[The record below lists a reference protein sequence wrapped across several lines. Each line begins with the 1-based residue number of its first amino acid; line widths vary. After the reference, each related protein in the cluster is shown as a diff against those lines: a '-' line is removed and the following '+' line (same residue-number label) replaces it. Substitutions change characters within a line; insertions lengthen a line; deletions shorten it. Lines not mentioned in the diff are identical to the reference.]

1 MTLRSALVGCAAAVL
16 LARQALGIGITVP
29 SVSGDPGSAVQV
41 AVVLTGANDEPVA
54 LQVDVEFPQALM
66 RLADCTLDPAVA
78 ALGFDG
84 SGKEPPW
91 YPGRVR
97 LLVYP
102 TVDSVGAAGGLQAH
116 ARLPDGVLATC
127 VGTIHS
133 NAPRGQTGPFALSN
147 AMAIDSNM
155 APLPVSLQ
163 PGTVFVNSPPPAP
176 GCSLTPVTE
185 GRGPS
190 ALPLLVAWLA
200 LLVARWTHSLRGGP
214 AVLLMVGL
222 TAAQPTAAQRPAG
235 QHPSVIGEWRLL
247 SSGCQ
252 GDRAHAPDRLRCSV
266 RRPSE
271 ASSWVAWDFQCRGNG
286 CAGRVALTGG
296 TFLRVGE
303 FHLQLDEPNRVEGL
317 IYDLNGTVRAIVRG
331 KMHRSALRAYVR
343 EVGGAGV
350 LRLTLPLPAGAR
362 DAIVRR
368 LRQGNSSGSNTGTDA
383 RRVQGGER

>member
-1 MTLRSALVGCAAAVL
+1 MTLRSALVGWAAAVL
-16 LARQALGIGITVP
+16 FARQALGVGITVP

-41 AVVLTGANDEPVA
+41 AVVLTGANNEPVA

-66 RLADCTLDPAVA
+66 RLADCTLDPTVV
-78 ALGFDG
+78 ALGFAG
-84 SGKEPPW
+84 SGMEPPW

-102 TVDSVGAAGGLQAH
+102 TVDSVGAAGGLEAH
-116 ARLPDGVLATC
+116 ARLPDGILATC

-163 PGTVFVNSPPPAP
+163 PGTLFVNAPPPAP
-176 GCSLTPVTE
+176 GCSVTLVTE
-185 GRGPS
+185 GRRRS

-200 LLVARWTHSLRGGP
+200 LLVARWVRSLRGGP
-214 AVLLMVGL
+214 AVLLLVGL
-222 TAAQPTAAQRPAG
+222 IAAQPSAAQRPAG

-252 GDRAHAPDRLRCSV
+252 GDRGHAPNRLQCLV
-266 RRPSE
+266 RRVSK
-271 ASSWVAWDFQCRGNG
+271 ASSWVAWDLQCRGNG
-286 CAGRVALTGG
+286 CTGRVALTGG

-303 FHLQLDEPNRVEGL
+303 FHLQLDQPNRVEGL
-317 IYDLNGTVRAIVRG
+317 VYDLNGTVRATVRG
-331 KMHRSALRAYVR
+331 KMHRSGLRAYVR
-343 EVGGAGV
+343 EVGGNGV

-362 DAIVRR
+362 DAIVRQ
-368 LRQGNSSGSNTGTDA
+368 LWQGNSSGSDTGTDA
-383 RRVQGGER
+383 RWVKGGER